1 MEKKYISVI
10 VPCFNCDKYIKENID
25 SVLNQT
31 YKDFEAI
38 YIDDGSSDNTLKI
51 LKEYQK
57 KDARIK
63 FVHTENKGVAAAR
76 NLGITKAKGTYIT
89 FIDADDY
96 VDIKYLETLYK
107 NTMDGKIDYV
117 KSNIIRTK
125 NKEKINISI
134 KEKVYMKKNNDFD
147 VLYEKIL
154 STYELNNITA
164 TLIKRAKINHF
175 FKEEYNYAEDYLFNI
190 EVIKNIDTFKYID
203 YTGYYYREN
212 SNSLTH
218 KFEKDIFI
226 NKFKMTI
233 KAYKELYILFP
244 LNENKICKRINR
256 EVNHILDSLFYYNN
270 DTTLKERIEI
280 YRKINEI
287 LKNEK
292 DLFTSSDLY
301 FIINKQYAFYD
312 LKNYI
317 TKKIPRKIKHI
328 ILR

>member
-10 VPCFNCDKYIKENID
+10 VPCYNCEEYIEENIE
-25 SVLNQT
+25 SIFNQT
-31 YKDFEAI
+31 YEKFKVI
-38 YIDDGSSDNTLKI
+38 YIDDGSEDNTLKI
-51 LKEYQK
+51 LKEYEK
-57 KDARIK
+57 KDRRIK
-63 FVHTENKGVAAAR
+63 VIHTENKGVAAAR
-76 NLGITKAKGTYIT
+76 NLGITKAKGNYIT

-96 VDIKYLETLYK
+96 IDTKYLETLYK

-125 NKEKINISI
+125 RNEKININI
-134 KEKVYMKKNNDFD
+134 KEKVYMKKNNEFD
-147 VLYEKIL
+147 ELYEKIL

-164 TLIKRAKINHF
+164 TLIKRDKINHL

-218 KFEKDIFI
+218 KFEKDKFI

-233 KAYKELYILFP
+233 KAYKELYVLLP
-244 LNENKICKRINR
+244 LNENKIRKRINR

-280 YRKINEI
+280 YKKINEI

-301 FIINKQYAFYD
+301 FIINKQYVFYD
-312 LKNYI
+312 FKNYI

-328 ILR
+328 IFR